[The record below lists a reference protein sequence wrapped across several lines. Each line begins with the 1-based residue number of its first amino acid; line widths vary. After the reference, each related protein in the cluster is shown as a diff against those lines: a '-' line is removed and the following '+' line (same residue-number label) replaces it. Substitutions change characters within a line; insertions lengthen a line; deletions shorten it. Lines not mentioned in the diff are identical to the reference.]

1 MWVWDDVGLEG
12 EKESV
17 DDADWVRLDVAVG
30 GSERVA
36 EVFSVKVKGAVV
48 VGVDEAVV
56 LCVNEDVWSRDA
68 VVV

>member
-1 MWVWDDVGLEG
+1 MGSEG
-12 EKESV
+12 EKEGV